1 MMVFCSLTALLMS
14 ILLQHA
20 KLTIRP
26 FVASDAAG
34 FAAAVRESMS
44 SVGRWLPWCH
54 EEFTEQDALGWF
66 AHSEQTRAAGSAY
79 SLGIFSAD
87 GTELIGGVG
96 LNEIVRHNRSS
107 ANLGYWV
114 RESRQRQG
122 IATQAIQ
129 MVSQFGFQQ
138 LDLLRIEI
146 VVIDSNTASNA
157 AAKKSGAQF
166 ECWARN
172 RLILNGVAH
181 TAAVYSL
188 IPNHNGAHHA
198 PTP

>member
-1 MMVFCSLTALLMS
+1 MS
-14 ILLQHA
+14 ILLQQA
-20 KLTIRP
+20 NLTIRP
-26 FVASDAAG
+26 FIASDAAG
-34 FAAAVRESMS
+34 FVAAVRESMA

-54 EEFTEQDALGWF
+54 EEFTEEDALGWF
-66 AHSEQTRAAGSAY
+66 AHCEQTRATGSAY

-87 GTELIGGVG
+87 GTELIGGAG

-114 RESRQRQG
+114 RESRQGQG

-129 MVSQFGFQQ
+129 MMSQFGFQE

-146 VVIDSNTASNA
+146 VAIDNNAASNA

-172 RLILNGVAH
+172 RLILNGIAH

-188 IPNHNGAHHA
+188 IPGHNGQAHA
-198 PTP
+198 PTH

>member
-1 MMVFCSLTALLMS
+1 MS
-14 ILLQHA
+14 ILLQQA
-20 KLTIRP
+20 NLIIRP
-26 FVASDAAG
+26 FIASDAAD
-34 FAAAVRESMS
+34 FVAAVHESMMS
-44 SVGRWLPWCH
+44 LGRWLPWCH
-54 EEFTEQDALGWF
+54 AEFSEQDALGWF
-66 AHSEQTRAAGSAY
+66 AHCEQTRTTGSAY

-87 GTELIGGVG
+87 GRELIGGVG
-96 LNEIVRHNRSS
+96 LNEIIRHNRSS

-129 MVSQFGFQQ
+129 MISQFGFQE

-146 VVIDSNTASNA
+146 VAIDSNTASNA

-166 ECWARN
+166 ECLARN

-188 IPNHNGAHHA
+188 IPE
-198 PTP
+198 PTSQSKANAQAAAFAE